1 MTIASATL
9 LLILVMDPVGNVP
22 FFMSALRQVAPERQ
36 RRVIVREL
44 LIALAALLIFLFAGR
59 YILALLQISEPAL
72 TISGGMILFL
82 IALRMVFPQSDKSMQ
97 EEVDGEP
104 FIVPLAIPYI
114 AGPSAMATVLLLTS
128 REPARWPEWLVA
140 LVLAWAV
147 TGAAALLSGRLS
159 RLLGKKGLT
168 AMERLMGMVL
178 ITIAVQMLM
187 TGVTEFRLI
196 GGA

>member
-22 FFMSALRQVAPERQ
+22 FFISALRHVAPERQ
-36 RRVIVREL
+36 HRVIVREL

-59 YILALLQISEPAL
+59 YILGLLQISEPAL
-72 TISGGMILFL
+72 TISGGIILFL

-97 EEVDGEP
+97 EDVDGEP

-128 REPARWPEWLVA
+128 REPERWPEWLVA
-140 LVLAWAV
+140 LVIAWAV
-147 TGAAALLSGRLS
+147 TGVAALLGGQLS

-178 ITIAVQMLM
+178 ITISVQMLM
-187 TGVTEFRLI
+187 TGVSEFRVI
-196 GGA
+196 GAP